1 MCGGKCESLRTSA
14 SGTRL
19 RGCSGV
25 SAVNFVATA
34 AGLRYAFDV
43 SKKRPRLTQSL
54 SKREPVYWRTRLFKN
69 VFSSKGK
76 TVALGHWSVKIQM
89 FGKRKTFSLISR
101 NRVHAANEA
110 CEIYQT
116 LADQGWEALS
126 QRRDSLMSTR
136 EAALLSPSSIYHDV
150 DYWKRRLI
158 HRRYPEPS
166 DPKTPPQFSVRIEHA
181 RASHYFPLGTIDES
195 EAAAQALRIYRT
207 VATKGWAEAIRL
219 HPRELSVAVRW
230 QDNPLAWTYTTIHTR
245 PGNDSGEFIK
255 GQNANCSILLV
266 EPDPGT
272 RATLAVCSGS
282 QEGFQCVAAF
292 ASIGEA
298 FREKNRPPANLALIN
313 LTTLSDE
320 QGAAH
325 LEELQRS
332 QPGLVVLWYSVFSDA
347 DLLFK
352 STPGGAAVYMLRRTL
367 AERIFDPIAKP
378 AAAITSEWVASKV
391 RNYFQKLSALLPAGP
406 ADVNLARLT
415 PREQEVLELLAKGD
429 LIKEIA
435 TALDIS
441 NWTVHGYMKS
451 IFGKL
456 AVHNRTEAVVKY
468 LQR

>member
-1 MCGGKCESLRTSA
+1 VRELA
-14 SGTRL
+14 SERKFSVRQTPIATGN
-19 RGCSGV
+19 
-25 SAVNFVATA
+25 AV
-34 AGLRYAFDV
+34 RYPFDV
-43 SKKRPRLTQSL
+43 SKKRPQAARLL
-54 SKREPVYWRTRLFKN
+54 SKREPAYWRTRLFKN

-76 TVALGHWSVKIQM
+76 TVELGHWSVKIQM

-101 NRVHAANEA
+101 NRIHAANEA

-116 LADQGWEALS
+116 LADQGWEALNH
-126 QRRDSLMSTR
+126 RHDRHLPLR

-150 DYWKRRLI
+150 EYWKRRLI
-158 HRRYPEPS
+158 RRRYPEPR
-166 DPKTPPQFSVRIEHA
+166 DPKALPPFSVRIEHA
-181 RASHYFPLGTIDES
+181 HTSHYFPLGTNDQT
-195 EAAAQALRIYRT
+195 EAAALALRIYRT
-207 VATKGWAEAIRL
+207 VATRGWAEAVTI

-245 PGNDSGEFIK
+245 PGNDSAEFIK
-255 GQNANCSILLV
+255 NQNANCSILLV
-266 EPDPGT
+266 EPDAGT
-272 RATLAVCSGS
+272 RAALAVCSGS
-282 QEGFQCVAAF
+282 QDGFQCVAAF
-292 ASIGEA
+292 ESIGEA
-298 FREKNRPPANLALIN
+298 FREKNQPPANIALIN
-313 LTTLSDE
+313 LTALSDE
-320 QGAAH
+320 HSAAR
-325 LEELQRS
+325 LEEIQRS
-332 QPGLVVLWYSVFSDA
+332 QPGLVVLWYSLFSDA

-352 STPGGAAVYMLRRTL
+352 STPGGAAVYMLKRTL

-378 AAAITSEWVASKV
+378 AAVINSEWVASRV

-406 ADVNLARLT
+406 ADVNLAKLT

-456 AVHNRTEAVVKY
+456 GVHNRTEAVVKY